1 MTLEITRRQV
11 DAANEVALAR
21 MLAVQPVW
29 VGVAPLGELFPE
41 LPRLALTHA
50 GPPVTWRRM
59 SGAQRGAVIAAV
71 LHEGWAKTPA
81 AATRLAQDGR
91 LTLVPNH
98 DLGGV
103 APMAGVLSPSMQV
116 FVVEDRASGRRAYS
130 SIEYD
135 SLFGCYDE
143 GALEEIRTW
152 NDVFYPALR
161 RALGAVGS
169 LDLNQLMAQALMMG
183 DELHSRQTAA
193 SALLLR
199 RLAPALVREN
209 PRPEAAATLDELA
222 GNELTFLPLAM
233 AAAKLIAS
241 AADAVPLSTLVTA
254 MSRNGTEFG
263 IRTSGTGPAW
273 FTAPAP
279 AVQGVYFPGYG
290 PDDAGLDVGDSA
302 ITETVGLG
310 AFAMAAAPGIAGLI
324 GRTHRELLAGSAE
337 MSKITA
343 GRNPAL
349 AVPQWDFAGAMLG
362 IDIRRVVQTAVLPII
377 DTATAHR
384 EPGHRII
391 GAGVSRAP
399 AACFIQALEAWFSMN
414 LTDESTV
421 PAAAGWAS

>member
-1 MTLEITRRQV
+1 
-11 DAANEVALAR
+11 
-21 MLAVQPVW
+21 
-29 VGVAPLGELFPE
+29 
-41 LPRLALTHA
+41 
-50 GPPVTWRRM
+50 M

-199 RLAPALVREN
+199 RLASALVREN